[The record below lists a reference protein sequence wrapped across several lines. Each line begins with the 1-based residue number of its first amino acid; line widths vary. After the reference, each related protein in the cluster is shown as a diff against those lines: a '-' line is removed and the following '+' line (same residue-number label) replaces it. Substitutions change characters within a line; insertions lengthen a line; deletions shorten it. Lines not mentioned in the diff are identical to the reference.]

1 MIVNVVASASDESAE
16 TAMDKMAC
24 QLDTISTETND
35 AEELVSEETNY
46 VVSLSINLKA
56 WMVTMSG

>member
-35 AEELVSEETNY
+35 AEELVNEETNY

>member
-1 MIVNVVASASDESAE
+1 MIVNAVASASDESAE

-35 AEELVSEETNY
+35 AEELVNEETRKR
-46 VVSLSINLKA
+46 I
-56 WMVTMSG
+56 M